1 MDFITLL
8 DGIVLVVIFISAMLA
23 MYRGLIREV
32 FSVVSWG
39 AAAGAAYVLY
49 KPMLPMVKQYINNDY
64 VALGVTVGVIFL
76 VVLIVV
82 SYITMKISDFV
93 LDSSFG
99 ALDRSAGFVFGA
111 ARGLL
116 LLVVAMMFFN
126 WFVHDDQQPRW
137 VSASKSKPVLTYLGN
152 RLEAALP
159 PDLAETILAKIRKKP
174 TDAASPQD
182 PDKDAAANP
191 QHSENAP
198 TYQPGQQKTLNQLIT
213 GSTHAASAQ

>member
-23 MYRGLIREV
+23 MYRGFIREV
-32 FSVVSWG
+32 FSIVSWA
-39 AAAGAAYVLY
+39 AAAGTAYVLY

-76 VVLIVV
+76 VVLIIV

-137 VSASKSKPVLTYLGN
+137 VAASKSKPVLTYLGN

-174 TDAASPQD
+174 GDVTAPQD
-182 PDKDAAANP
+182 PDKDATSGA
-191 QHSENAP
+191 QHTDNVP

-213 GSTHAASAQ
+213 GSTHAASTQ